1 MACQIRLFFKCH
13 ETDTFVSVFLSNP
26 ITLIDTHGNLS
37 SGETNAI
44 LVCKGGRIRF
54 CCGYFEMKIWPPTD
68 EMMHARVRLRH
79 PSAFLQAICW
89 CGSGCFSP
97 PCLGRACFYGNPKH
111 RHKNRSGS
119 LLASFCRS
127 KVFTSISEGV
137 WAIWKGLFPSVSL
150 LLSDRQC
157 LYSLQPC
164 LWGVVCVWL
173 MWISVWDWLTNA
185 GAQRQICV
193 LLVSFSAKQRKLKV
207 PVDFSRLPSSLF
219 CFDSFTEKKADPLVH
234 YLIFILRWVSL

>member
-1 MACQIRLFFKCH
+1 MVISHPVKQMLFW
-13 ETDTFVSVFLSNP
+13 SVKEVEFAGSN
-26 ITLIDTHGNLS
+26 
-37 SGETNAI
+37 
-44 LVCKGGRIRF
+44 F
-54 CCGYFEMKIWPPTD
+54 CCGYFEIHSKYGPQQMKWCMPEWDFVILQPFYK
-68 EMMHARVRLRH
+68 
-79 PSAFLQAICW
+79 PSGW

-111 RHKNRSGS
+111 RHKSRSGS

-185 GAQRQICV
+185 GAQRQIRV

-207 PVDFSRLPSSLF
+207 PGDFSRFPSSLF

-234 YLIFILRWVSL
+234 YLVFILRWVSL